1 MQMDVYV
8 WEGRSRKGT
17 IEKGEI
23 SANNEAAVRMQ
34 LRRQQIQAL
43 KIHTKPKDI
52 LKSLKFPKS
61 RRVKEKELVVFTR
74 QFATMI
80 DAGLPLVQC
89 LEILASQQENTA
101 FKEILQKVKG
111 DVEAGSTFA
120 DALRKHPR
128 VFNDLFCNL
137 VAAGE
142 AGGILDTILNRLA
155 AYIEKTMNLKKKV
168 KGAMVY
174 PSVVLS
180 IALVVVAGLLLFV
193 IPVFQKM
200 FADMGGTLPAF
211 TQFVIYLSDVMR
223 LYFIYIAGALILL
236 GVAFVRW
243 YRTERG
249 RIIVDDLL
257 LKIPV
262 IGSLIKKVAI
272 AKFTRTLGTML
283 SSGVPIME
291 GLDIVARTSG
301 NKTIERAILR
311 TKVSI
316 GEGKTIAEPLGAS
329 RIFPAMVVQMISV
342 GETTGALD
350 SMLSKIAD
358 FYDDEVDTAVT
369 ALTSLI
375 EPALMVFLGITVGG
389 LVIAM
394 YLPIFQM
401 AAVIGG

>member
-1 MQMDVYV
+1 MDVYV

-34 LRRQQIQAL
+34 LRRQQIQAI

-89 LEILASQQENTA
+89 LEILASQQENAA
-101 FKEILQKVKG
+101 FKEILLKVKG

-180 IALVVVAGLLLFV
+180 IALVVVSGLLLFV

-211 TQFVIYLSDVMR
+211 TQFVIFLSDMMR
-223 LYFIYIAGALILL
+223 HYFIYIAVALIVL

-358 FYDDEVDTAVT
+358 FYDDEVDTAVA

>member
-43 KIHTKPKDI
+43 KIHSKPKDI

-61 RRVKEKELVVFTR
+61 RRVKEKDLVVFTR

-89 LEILASQQENTA
+89 LEILASQQVNTA
-101 FKEILQKVKG
+101 FKEILLKVKG

-168 KGAMVY
+168 KGALVY

-180 IALVVVAGLLLFV
+180 IALVVVSGLLLFV

-200 FADMGGTLPAF
+200 FADMGGTLPSF
-211 TQFVIYLSDVMR
+211 TQFVIFLSDMMR
-223 LYFIYIAGALILL
+223 RYFIYIAVALIAL

-342 GETTGALD
+342 GESTGALD

-358 FYDDEVDTAVT
+358 FYDDEVDTAVA

-401 AAVIGG
+401 ASVIGG

>member
-1 MQMDVYV
+1 MQVYV

-23 SANNEAAVRMQ
+23 EAANEAAVRSF

-43 KIHTKPKDI
+43 KIQAKPKDI
-52 LKSLKFPKS
+52 FKRITFFRR
-61 RRVKEKELVVFTR
+61 RRVKEKDIVVFTR

-89 LEILASQQENTA
+89 LEILASQQNNAT
-101 FKEILQKVKG
+101 FKEVLLKVKG

-120 DALRKHPR
+120 EALRKHPH
-128 VFNDLFCNL
+128 VFNELFCNL

-155 AYIEKTMNLKKKV
+155 NYIEKSMNLKKKV

-174 PSVVLS
+174 PATVLA
-180 IALVVVAGLLLFV
+180 IALIVVAGLLIFV

-211 TQFVIYLSDVMR
+211 TQLVINLSNLVR
-223 LYFIYIAGALILL
+223 SYFPVIIGLLALL
-236 GVAFVRW
+236 VFFFRRY
-243 YRTERG
+243 YRTEKG
-249 RIIVDDLL
+249 REVIDGNL

-262 IGSLIKKVAI
+262 FGELIRKVAI
-272 AKFTRTLGTML
+272 AKFTRTLSTML
-283 SSGVPIME
+283 SSGVPILE
-291 GLDIVARTSG
+291 SLDIVARTAG
-301 NKTIERAILR
+301 NKIIEKAILK
-311 TKVSI
+311 TKLSI
-316 GEGKTIAEPLGAS
+316 GEGKTIAEPLAAS
-329 RIFPAMVVQMISV
+329 GIFPPMVVQMISV
-342 GETTGALD
+342 GESTGALD
-350 SMLSKIAD
+350 SMLSKVAD
-358 FYDDEVDTAVT
+358 FYDDEVDAAVA
-369 ALTSLI
+369 ALTSLL
-375 EPALMVFLGITVGG
+375 EPLLMVFLGGAIGG

-401 AAVIGG
+401 ASILGK

>member
-23 SANNEAAVRMQ
+23 SANNEAAVRLQ
-34 LRRQQIQAL
+34 LRRQQIQAI

-89 LEILASQQENTA
+89 LEILASQQVNTA
-101 FKEILQKVKG
+101 FKEILLKVKG

-211 TQFVIYLSDVMR
+211 TQFVIYLSEVMR
-223 LYFIYIAGALILL
+223 RYFIYIAAVLIVL

-262 IGSLIKKVAI
+262 IGALIKKVAI

-342 GETTGALD
+342 GESTGALD

-358 FYDDEVDTAVT
+358 FYDDEVDTAVA

>member
-1 MQMDVYV
+1 
-8 WEGRSRKGT
+8 
-17 IEKGEI
+17 
-23 SANNEAAVRMQ
+23 
-34 LRRQQIQAL
+34 
-43 KIHTKPKDI
+43 
-52 LKSLKFPKS
+52 
-61 RRVKEKELVVFTR
+61 VKEKELVVFTR

-89 LEILASQQENTA
+89 LEILASQQQNAA
-101 FKEILQKVKG
+101 FKDILTKVKG

-120 DALRKHPR
+120 DALRNHPR

-155 AYIEKTMNLKKKV
+155 AYIEKSMNLKKKV

-180 IALVVVAGLLLFV
+180 IALIVVIGLLLFV

-211 TQFVIYLSDVMR
+211 TQFVIYLSEMMR
-223 LYFIYIAGALILL
+223 RFFIFIAAGAAVL
-236 GVAFVRW
+236 VVVFVRW
-243 YRTERG
+243 YRTEKG
-249 RIIVDDLL
+249 RRIVDDLL
-257 LKIPV
+257 LRIPV
-262 IGSLIKKVAI
+262 MGPLIKKVAI

-311 TKVSI
+311 TKASI

-329 RIFPAMVVQMISV
+329 NIFPAMVVQMISV
-342 GETTGALD
+342 GESTGALD

-358 FYDDEVDTAVT
+358 FYDDEVDAAVS

-389 LVIAM
+389 LIIAM
-394 YLPIFQM
+394 YLPIFHM
-401 AAVIGG
+401 AAVLGG

>member
-1 MQMDVYV
+1 MDVYV

-17 IEKGEI
+17 IERGEI
-23 SANNEAAVRMQ
+23 EAANEAAVRSA
-34 LRRQQIQAL
+34 LRRQQIQAT
-43 KIHTKPKDI
+43 KIQAKSKDI
-52 LKSLKFPKS
+52 LKGISFLK
-61 RRVKEKELVVFTR
+61 RRGVNEKALVVFTR

-89 LEILASQQENTA
+89 LEILSSQQDNPT
-101 FKEILQKVKG
+101 FKEVLLKVKG

-120 DALRKHPR
+120 DALRKHPK
-128 VFNDLFCNL
+128 VFNDLYCNL

-155 AYIEKTMNLKKKV
+155 AYIEKAMNLKKKV

-174 PSVVLS
+174 PAAVLA
-180 IALVVVAGLLLFV
+180 IALIVAGALLMFV
-193 IPVFQKM
+193 IPIFQKM

-211 TQFVIYLSDVMR
+211 TQLVINLSEFLR
-223 LYFIYIAGALILL
+223 RYFIL
-236 GVAFVRW
+236 VAA
-243 YRTERG
+243 
-249 RIIVDDLL
+249 IIVVFIFAFRRYYQTESGRATVDYYLL
-257 LKIPV
+257 RIPV
-262 IGSLIKKVAI
+262 VGELIKKVAI
-272 AKFTRTLGTML
+272 AKFTRTLSTML
-283 SSGVPIME
+283 SSGVPILE

-301 NKTIERAILR
+301 NKTIEKAILK

-329 RIFPAMVVQMISV
+329 GIFPPMVVQMISV
-342 GETTGALD
+342 GESTGALD

-358 FYDDEVDTAVT
+358 FFDDEVDAAVS
-369 ALTSLI
+369 ALTSLL
-375 EPALMVFLGITVGG
+375 EPLLMVILGGTIGS

-401 AAVIGG
+401 ASILGG